1 MEYKIYSKK
10 YKYRV
15 YGMDI
20 ESEVEIKELIKVDTI
35 DESNKINIFHG
46 LISNDIKEKIED
58 KINRSYERD
67 RIWFNVSHVGMFEIT
82 DGRNIKFETYDKYDP
97 KLLKI
102 YLMCSCLG
110 YVMIQRGIL
119 AIHGGVIS
127 CDNNALIIT
136 GKRGAGKSTLITAL
150 RLKGYKFLADD
161 IASIYFDKVPF
172 VNYGFP
178 YQKLCSDAMDRFGF
192 NKEMYEFFKSGNTEK
207 YNIDV
212 IDDFLC
218 SSIPIKVIV
227 EISADKI
234 QKPYLK
240 EVKGYEKL
248 SSIIRNIYRCEAI
261 GALQKVYKLYLEHSI
276 LLAQNVKYYKLI
288 RPLKGCDINE
298 EINLIEEKCLR
309 WRNEL

>member
-1 MEYKIYSKK
+1 MS

-15 YGMDI
+15 YGIDI
-20 ESEVEIKELIKVDTI
+20 ESEIEIKELVEIVTI
-35 DESNKINIFHG
+35 DEKSKVNIFCG
-46 LISNDIKEKIED
+46 LISNDIKGKIKDKVNRGYEK
-58 KINRSYERD
+58 D
-67 RIWFNVSHVGMFEIT
+67 RIWFNVSHVGIFEIT
-82 DGRNIKFETYDKYDP
+82 YGRNIKFETYNKYDP

-110 YVMIQRGIL
+110 YIMIQRGML

-136 GKRGAGKSTLITAL
+136 GKRGSGKSTLITAL
-150 RLKGYKFLADD
+150 RLKGYKFLSDD
-161 IASIYFDKVPF
+161 IASVYFDKVPF

-192 NKEMYEFFKSGNTEK
+192 NKQMHDFFKSGNTEK
-207 YNIDV
+207 YSIEV

-218 SSIPIKVIV
+218 SSMPIRIIV
-227 EISADKI
+227 EISAEEIEKS
-234 QKPYLK
+234 YLK
-240 EVKGYEKL
+240 EIKGYEKL
-248 SSIIRNIYRCEAI
+248 SYIIRNIYRCEAV
-261 GALQKVYKLYLEHSI
+261 GALQELYKLYLEQSI

-298 EINLIEEKCLR
+298 EIRLIEENCLL